1 MTTLVSP
8 SLINTASNISFTAAN
23 VSLGAVANLHI
34 TGGSSGYALSTDGAG
49 NLSWVPTSIISN
61 GTSNVSIATSGGN
74 ILFGV
79 AGTANVVTLNTS
91 AGWTFLD
98 SSAQNTGMNFGRVTA
113 TVQGWNLP

>member
-1 MTTLVSP
+1 MALLKSGTRIYGNLTVDTFV
-8 SLINTASNISFTAAN
+8 TATGN
-23 VSLGAVANLHI
+23 VA
-34 TGGSSGYALSTDGAG
+34 AG
-49 NLSWVPTSIISN
+49 NVLTNNLLYANGVAWALGGGANISN
-61 GTSNVSIATSGGN
+61 GTSNINIATSGGN

-79 AGTANVVTLNTS
+79 SGTANVVTLNTS